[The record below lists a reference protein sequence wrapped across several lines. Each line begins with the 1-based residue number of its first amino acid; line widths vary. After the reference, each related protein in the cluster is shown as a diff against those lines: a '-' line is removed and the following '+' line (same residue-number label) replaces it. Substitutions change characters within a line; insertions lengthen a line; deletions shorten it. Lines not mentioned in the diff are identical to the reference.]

1 MKTEELPPCWA
12 LGSGRELFA
21 FVTSGSRGWADFY
34 SDTGPV
40 FVRIGNLDHH
50 TISLDLRET
59 QRVQPPTGVEGTRTR
74 TRPDDI
80 LISITADVGMVGL
93 VQPSLGEAYI
103 NQHIALARPV
113 HGLNAAYLAWFLT
126 SPRGKSQLRSMERG
140 ATKKGL
146 GLDDIRAV
154 KIPIAPLSEQERIVS
169 EIEKQLTRLDSGLA
183 ALKCAQAQLKRYRAS
198 VLKAACEG
206 RLVPTEAELARREK
220 RDYEPADKLLARILK
235 ERRARWEADQLAK
248 MKAAGKPPKDDKW
261 KAKYSEPDAPDVAGL
276 PSLPE
281 GWVWAGPD
289 QLSAPEDWSLGIG
302 PFGSNL
308 KVSDY
313 REAGVPLVFVR
324 NIRSGQFGTEGRHYV
339 TKEKADELR
348 PHEVKP
354 GDVLITKMGEP
365 PGDACLYPAS
375 EPAGVITA
383 DCIRLRLSSL
393 LSHRDFFVHCINS
406 QVVREQILRLTQ
418 GVAQQKISLERFRT
432 LALPVPPLEEQRR
445 ILGRI
450 EEQLSVELAV
460 RTLTASSIQRATRL
474 RQAVLRQAF
483 AGALVPQNPSDEPAS
498 KLLERISAAVE
509 NKPLPKQG
517 RARQATAV
525 PKMKKATR

>member
-1 MKTEELPPCWA
+1 VNDRQSPLPPEWA
-12 LGSGRELFA
+12 WTTLGIVAEVRLGKMLSPKAYEDGLIQLPYLRNENVRWGHIDFTDVKLMGFKSEEIARYQVNEGDLLVCEGGEPGRAAVFSGKSGQYMYQKALHRVRPRADAVNTKFLQLFFQHGA
-21 FVTSGSRGWADFY
+21 GQAPTSQ
-34 SDTGPV
+34 T
-40 FVRIGNLDHH
+40 
-50 TISLDLRET
+50 TIAHLPLEKM
-59 QRVQPPTGVEGTRTR
+59 
-74 TRPDDI
+74 
-80 LISITADVGMVGL
+80 L
-93 VQPSLGEAYI
+93 
-103 NQHIALARPV
+103 ALALP
-113 HGLNAAYLAWFLT
+113 LP
-126 SPRGKSQLRSMERG
+126 PRAEQQRIISEVER
-140 ATKKGL
+140 
-146 GLDDIRAV
+146 
-154 KIPIAPLSEQERIVS
+154 QF
-169 EIEKQLTRLDSGLA
+169 TRLDAGVDS
-183 ALKCAQAQLKRYRAS
+183 LKRVQAQLKRYRAS
-198 VLKAACEG
+198 VLRAACEG
-206 RLVPTEAELARREK
+206 RLVPTEAELARHEE

-248 MKAAGKPPKDDKW
+248 MKAAGKLPKDDTW

-324 NIRSGQFGTEGRHYV
+324 NIRSGRFGTENRHYV

-354 GDVLITKMGEP
+354 GDVLVTKMGEP
-365 PGDACLYPAS
+365 PGDACLYPVS

-393 LSHRDFFVHCINS
+393 LLHREFFVHCINS
-406 QVVREQILRLTQ
+406 QVIREQILRLTQ

-450 EEQLSVELAV
+450 DEHLSVELAV
-460 RTLTASSIQRATRL
+460 RTLTASSGLRATRL

-483 AGALVPQNPSDEPAS
+483 AGKLAPQSPSDEPAS
-498 KLLERISAAVE
+498 KLLERISAAEE
-509 NKPLPKQG
+509 NKSVPKQG
-517 RARQATAV
+517 RAKQATAV
-525 PKMKKATR
+525 PKVKATR